1 MLEKKIVLEA
11 KIQYLQ
17 IVQKPTSRMSTISA
31 IYKGFAA
38 TIVAG
43 IATLTYR
50 EIDLRILGLSCIPPI
65 LFAFL
70 DTYYLK

>member
-1 MLEKKIVLEA
+1 MLEEKIALEA

-17 IVQKPTSRMSTISA
+17 IVQKPISRMSTISA

-50 EIDLRILGLSCIPPI
+50 EIDLRILGLSFIPLI
-65 LFAFL
+65 LFAFR
-70 DTYYLK
+70 DVYYLK